1 MLRLLGAT
9 AALVALALGFT
20 GCGFARIALHNVPWF
35 FRTPA
40 PAPRADLPRS
50 DDAALSVLWV
60 GHATA
65 LVQLDDLYLLTD
77 PVFTERVGGLSR
89 RLVAVGLTAEQLPSV
104 AAVLVSHRHFD
115 HLSTDSFPLIA
126 AQVETVLA
134 PPGAAPD
141 IPAGP
146 YATRELGA
154 WESFSRG
161 ALTITA
167 VPVLHEGNRLLHDE
181 AAHPRAFTGYVAQY
195 HGLTV
200 YFSGDTAYREDVFAE
215 VARRFPSIDLALL
228 PIGPIAPEE
237 MMRPHHLDP
246 AQALQAFDA
255 LGARQMVAIHFGT
268 YLHSLDAP
276 GDCERGLDAALAQRA
291 DLAGRVHRLA
301 QGERRAL
308 LPRTAPPLAAT
319 LAQ

>member
-1 MLRLLGAT
+1 MRRFLALSAVG
-9 AALVALALGFT
+9 AALVVGFT

-40 PAPRADLPRS
+40 PAPRSDLPRT

-89 RLVAVGLTAEQLPSV
+89 RLVAVGLTPQQLPRLS
-104 AAVLVSHRHFD
+104 AVLVSHRHFD

-126 AQVETVLA
+126 QRVETVLV
-134 PPGAAPD
+134 PPGAGPD
-141 IPAGP
+141 IPEGP

-154 WESFSRG
+154 WESFTHEG
-161 ALTITA
+161 LTITA
-167 VPVLHEGNRLLHDE
+167 VPVVHEGSRLLHD
-181 AAHPRAFTGYVAQY
+181 ASAHPLAFTGYVAQY

-200 YFSGDTAYREDVFAE
+200 YFSGDTAYRAE
-215 VARRFPSIDLALL
+215 VFTEVAQRFPSIDLALL

-237 MMRPHHLDP
+237 MMRSHHLDP
-246 AQALQAFDA
+246 EQALQAFED
-255 LGARQMVAIHFGT
+255 LGAQQMVAIHFGT

-276 GDCERGLDAALAQRA
+276 GDCERRLDDAVARRP
-291 DLAGRVHRLA
+291 DLAGRVHRLEA
-301 QGERRAL
+301 GERRPL
-308 LPRTAPPLAAT
+308 RERTTLAAPS
-319 LAQ
+319 APME